1 MGMSSKAGANPGPFS
16 DARSE
21 ARLKESSRFSLDS
34 IFSGVAE
41 YRDGSRG
48 ASVVERESR
57 SPDAYEAVFAA
68 LAHPARRRI
77 LMTIHFNRGA
87 MTAGEIAAVFA
98 HAWQTT
104 TRHLQVLE
112 AAGLL
117 THERQGR
124 HRIYRLARKRLE
136 LVRDWLAWFARKP

>member
-1 MGMSSKAGANPGPFS
+1 MEGRDSKS
-16 DARSE
+16 
-21 ARLKESSRFSLDS
+21 RL
-34 IFSGVAE
+34 
-41 YRDGSRG
+41 
-48 ASVVERESR
+48 
-57 SPDAYEAVFAA
+57 DAYEAVFGA

-77 LMTIHFNRGA
+77 LMTIHFNGGS
-87 MTAGEIAAVFA
+87 MTAGEIASVFR

-124 HRIYRLARKRLE
+124 RRRYRIETRRLE
-136 LVRDWLAWFARKP
+136 LVRDWLAWFSR